1 MLPYRLSREQLKRIK
16 KLDLNELNQFLQDF
30 YAEAYIV
37 GLREGE
43 KEFEDAVILT
53 EDEVKER
60 TNEEVFIKLT
70 KGKSG
75 CA

>member
-1 MLPYRLSREQLKRIK
+1 MLPYRLSREQLKSIK

-30 YAEAYIV
+30 YAEAFIA

-43 KEFEDAVILT
+43 KEFEDAVVLT

-60 TNEEVFIKLT
+60 TSEEVFNKLT
-70 KGKSG
+70 KGE
-75 CA
+75 